1 VRKIEKKIIKTK
13 YKYNRMELE
22 IDYGTL
28 YDMLNNTISDVY
40 NNNNNNNNK
49 DKYEIDYNDNISNN
63 SINNNNKINK
73 NEKYCTDCDT
83 NNIIE
88 DVVNGSIICMDCGK
102 ILNLVL
108 DTNAEWLNINE
119 DGKKGLNR
127 CGSTINKLLP
137 QSSMATTIRGYTKSR
152 LKTLHGWSAMPYKE
166 RSLNEVFKKIQAKCE
181 EAGIMKCIEDDAK
194 IIYKNLSES
203 KHLDGKNMGKNIIIR
218 GVNRRSLIAAC
229 VLFACKRKG
238 KSRSP
243 KEIAKIFN
251 LKNTE
256 ITKGCKMFQKM
267 AKLCKIELNTS
278 NNNPEQFILRFC
290 DELKIKNDY
299 AEQAIQISKN
309 VQKLCIASVHTP
321 LSLAT
326 GSIYLMIMING
337 LQIHKKVIASK
348 FNVSQVTIAKAYK
361 KLEPFIKILTN
372 DAICDN
378 LNIKIKKYQSDIQI
392 ADSLKPKFLRFG
404 IINNNIIN
412 IYNKETNEF
421 NFELINK
428 FNMEV
433 DSKNQQLDNEFIR
446 INFLFDN
453 YRFNNI

>member
-1 VRKIEKKIIKTK
+1 
-13 YKYNRMELE
+13 MELE

-28 YDMLNNTISDVY
+28 YDMLNNTMSDEY
-40 NNNNNNNNK
+40 K
-49 DKYEIDYNDNISNN
+49 
-63 SINNNNKINK
+63 INNNNDQYEINNNNDNNKYNNKYNNDNNYNNNKYNDNDDNNK
-73 NEKYCTDCDT
+73 NKVEKYCEDCQT

-88 DVVNGSIICMDCGK
+88 DVANASIICMDCGK
-102 ILNLVL
+102 ILNLLL

-119 DGKKGLNR
+119 EGKKGLNR

-181 EAGIMKCIEDDAK
+181 EAGIIKCIEDDAK

-203 KHLDGKNMGKNIIIR
+203 KHLDGKNIGKNIIIR

-267 AKLCKIELNTS
+267 AKLTKIDLHTS
-278 NNNPEQFILRFC
+278 NNNPEQFIMRFC
-290 DELKIKNDY
+290 DELKIKNEY

-309 VQKLCIASVHTP
+309 VEKLCIASVHTP

-326 GSIYLMIMING
+326 GSIYLMIVING
-337 LQIHKKVIASK
+337 LDIHKKVIASK

-372 DAICDN
+372 DKICDN
-378 LNIKIKKYQSDIQI
+378 LNKKIKIYQSDISI

-404 IINNNIIN
+404 IINDNIMN
-412 IYNKETNEF
+412 LYDKNSNSL
-421 NFELINK
+421 NLELINK
-428 FNMEV
+428 FNMEI
-433 DSKNQQLDNEFIR
+433 DNKNQQLDNEFIR

-453 YRFNNI
+453 YRFNNP